1 LIGNI
6 LLTSRRKVVI
16 PSFGSSEEDKK
27 LIPVNKV
34 KTENVEGYKTRGYTI
49 LN

>member
-1 LIGNI
+1 
-6 LLTSRRKVVI
+6 VVI

-27 LIPVNKV
+27 LIPVSKV
-34 KTENVEGYKTRGYTI
+34 ENGNVEGYKTGGYTI

>member
-1 LIGNI
+1 M
-6 LLTSRRKVVI
+6 VI

-27 LIPVNKV
+27 LIPVSKV
-34 KTENVEGYKTRGYTI
+34 KIGNVEGYKTGGYTI